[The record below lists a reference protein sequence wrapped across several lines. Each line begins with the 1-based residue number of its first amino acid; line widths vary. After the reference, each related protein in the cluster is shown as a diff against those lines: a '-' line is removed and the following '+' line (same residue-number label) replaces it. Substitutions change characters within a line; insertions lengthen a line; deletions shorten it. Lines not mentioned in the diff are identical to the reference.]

1 MRLENKVA
9 LVSGGAR
16 GIGAAIT
23 KILAHEGAK
32 VLIGDVL
39 KTQVKKPLLR
49 SMMRVGSV
57 SLFGWT

>member
-32 VLIGDVL
+32 VVIGDVL
-39 KTQVKKPLLR
+39 VDAGQKTAAEINDAGGECVF
-49 SMMRVGSV
+49 V
-57 SLFGWT
+57 